1 MEGDLAQ
8 FVQGTNIPRLWVHA
22 VRFVLQSSGFSI

>member
-8 FVQGTNIPRLWVHA
+8 FVQSTNASRLLVHA
-22 VRFVLQSSGFSI
+22 MRFVLQSSGFSI